1 MSDLDY
7 IINKRTETAKS
18 IRGLKTLE
26 EIALEYHI
34 LDDSDPM
41 LYFMYKMVNQKDL
54 HDYEIEEINKTID
67 VLKTNQKRINDYNLS
82 VITNTYSNF

>member
-7 IINKRTETAKS
+7 IIHKRNETAKS

-26 EIALEYHI
+26 EVALEYHI

-41 LYFMYKMVNQKDL
+41 LYFMYKMVNQNEL
-54 HDYEIEEINKTID
+54 YEYEIHEINKTID
-67 VLKTNQKRINDYNLS
+67 VLKTNQQRINDYNLS
-82 VITNTYSNF
+82 IITNTMR